1 MIKKVL
7 LALALIVPVLASAQT
22 VKIGYLNPDDV
33 LKSMPEFKTVE
44 STLADLSKKY
54 EDQLAAMQTE
64 LKTKMDEYDKL
75 GANEPQSIKERK
87 AKDIEDLQTRL
98 QQFYQQAQTELQRK
112 QTELAQPLHSKLQ
125 AAVDAVGKE
134 GSFTVVLYKDMM
146 LYSATPAVDITP
158 MVKAKLG
165 IK

>member
-75 GANEPQSIKERK
+75 GANEPQSIKELSL
-87 AKDIEDLQTRL
+87 I
-98 QQFYQQAQTELQRK
+98 
-112 QTELAQPLHSKLQ
+112 H
-125 AAVDAVGKE
+125 
-134 GSFTVVLYKDMM
+134 
-146 LYSATPAVDITP
+146 I
-158 MVKAKLG
+158 
-165 IK
+165 

>member
-98 QQFYQQAQTELQRK
+98 QQFYQQAQTELP
-112 QTELAQPLHSKLQ
+112 QPLHSKLQ
-125 AAVDAVGKE
+125 DAVDAVGKE

-146 LYSATPAVDITP
+146 LYYATPAVDITP

>member
-44 STLADLSKKY
+44 STLADLSKY

-112 QTELAQPLHSKLQ
+112 QAELAQPLHSKLQ
-125 AAVDAVGKE
+125 DAVDAVGKE

-146 LYSATPAVDITP
+146 LYYATPAVDITP